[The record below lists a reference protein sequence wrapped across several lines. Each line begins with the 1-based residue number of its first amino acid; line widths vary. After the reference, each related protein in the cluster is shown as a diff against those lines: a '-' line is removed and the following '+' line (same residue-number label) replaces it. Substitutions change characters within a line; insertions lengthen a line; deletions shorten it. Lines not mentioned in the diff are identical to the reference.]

1 MLNKNK
7 KISKLKMKNKIN
19 RTLVIIKMLI
29 QKD

>member
-7 KISKLKMKNKIN
+7 KINKLKMKNKIN
-19 RTLVIIKMLI
+19 RALVIIKMLI

>member
-7 KISKLKMKNKIN
+7 KINKLKMKNMIN
-19 RTLVIIKMLI
+19 RALVIIKMLI